1 MKRAQQ
7 IGHLPN
13 LDNRRGMVQ
22 EMTFADTGETA
33 AILNHHVT
41 SSEASS
47 GSVTNNSD
55 GKLIVNMRC
64 KDISTTAVYVRQ

>member
-1 MKRAQQ
+1 
-7 IGHLPN
+7 
-13 LDNRRGMVQ
+13 MVQ

-33 AILNHHVT
+33 AILNHYVT
-41 SSEASS
+41 PSEASS
-47 GSVTNNSD
+47 DSAIKNSD